1 MLFIVNNHGDR
12 QPKKDLTQVRR
23 SCFLHSVRIVRTLAE
38 DLIALTVSLICV
50 SSASLYATAIPF
62 PLLLMLLPFSCPF
75 PFITTSP
82 SPLLPSPEV
91 SPPPL
96 VHPGQLCT
104 TSWQKTSQSTQKCL
118 SQEGHS
124 YLLLSLAPSALFNC
138 SAPSLTSL
146 LLGGVGKALR
156 QPKHLVDFFATAR
169 CQETSFQ
176 RSRGK
181 RWW

>member
-1 MLFIVNNHGDR
+1 MYRISYSYICFDINNHR
-12 QPKKDLTQVRR
+12 LR
-23 SCFLHSVRIVRTLAE
+23 LRTL
-38 DLIALTVSLICV
+38 TTSLNV
-50 SSASLYATAIPF
+50 QFSMLLYATAIPL
-62 PLLLMLLPFSCPF
+62 PLLLLLPFSCPL

-82 SPLLPSPEV
+82 SPLLPSAEV

-124 YLLLSLAPSALFNC
+124 YLLLSLAPSALFSC
-138 SAPSLTSL
+138 SVPTAVSFA
-146 LLGGVGKALR
+146 LGGGGKALR

-176 RSRGK
+176 RSKGK